1 VRWTIVEDIIIP
13 NFLEKDRLVTKVC
26 VFVGPTRLKKVPR
39 RVHVFA
45 PAALGSV
52 FRAIDEGYE
61 LICLIDGYFGNTPSV
76 WHKEILFA
84 LKCGVTVCGSS
95 SIGALRAAELHSFG
109 MLGFGWVYRAFRR
122 GVLQDDD
129 EVCVLHAVPE
139 LNFEPL
145 SEAMVNI
152 RYSLKMMQRR
162 KLISRDAEFRIVSR
176 LKEHHFSKRV
186 LPAIRDAFEQEFDK
200 QGAAKFDLYQRTKV
214 DIKALDAELM
224 LNAVLSSPVA
234 SANNEWEFPVTTH
247 WLQQF
252 VAQDAD
258 IPPICR
264 WHPTRQKERS
274 IRTQARR

>member
-1 VRWTIVEDIIIP
+1 
-13 NFLEKDRLVTKVC
+13 
-26 VFVGPTRLKKVPR
+26 VFVGPTRLKKLPR
-39 RVHVFA
+39 GVHVFA

-52 FRAIDEGYE
+52 FRAIDEGYR

-84 LKCGVTVCGSS
+84 LKCGATVCGSS

-109 MLGFGWVYRAFRR
+109 MLGFGRVYRAFRR

-145 SEAMVNI
+145 TEAMVNI
-152 RYSLKMMQRR
+152 RYSLKMMRRR
-162 KLISRDAEFRIVSR
+162 KLITRDAELGITSR
-176 LKEHHFSKRV
+176 LKERHFSKRV
-186 LPAIRDAFEQEFDK
+186 LPAIADAFEEEFGK
-200 QGAAKFDLYQRTKV
+200 QGAAKFNIYEQAKV
-214 DIKALDAELM
+214 DIKALDADLM
-224 LNAVLSSPVA
+224 LQSIVSSPVI
-234 SANNEWEFPVTTH
+234 SANHEWEFPVTSH

-252 VAQDAD
+252 VAQNAD

-264 WHPTRQKERS
+264 LHLHRRQSPTIKM
-274 IRTQARR
+274 QARG